1 MAFSDLLCHM
11 ARSPALAVTVL
22 LTLAVLVVNGWTD
35 APNAIAGVVVS
46 GALPFPA
53 GDIWAGKAGGG
64 GRFWGM
70 GGMRGWR
77 GRLSYG
83 WEREA
88 DHQGGGIV
96 RLHGIIPAM
105 RGVWLR
111 RQWRPGGKDHPHGAG
126 SRQRPGR

>member
-1 MAFSDLLCHM
+1 MGNQLTFHQKI
-11 ARSPALAVTVL
+11 SPRVCGRFTKKLFVNSLTMYGLTGFLALFE
-22 LTLAVLVVNGWTD
+22 GD
-35 APNAIAGVVVS
+35 FG
-46 GALPFPA
+46 GALPSPA
-53 GDIWAGKAGGG
+53 GDFWAGRAGGG